1 MARVDFDRMAR
12 SYDQARAVPLDGL
25 DAWRRAL
32 SRYLPPRSGLPVL
45 DLGSGTGQFAE
56 ALVRWFGVQV
66 IGIEP
71 SAGMRA
77 EAERRRA
84 LPEIRYLAGEAERI
98 PLAELSC
105 GAAWLSTVIHHLSDL
120 RACARELRR
129 VLAPGAPVL
138 IRNAFPGRLEQL
150 TVLRFFPEA
159 KRVAETF
166 PTLCETIEAFE
177 ASGFSFELLESLP
190 QVTASSLSELRQRVL
205 ARADTT
211 LAALTDH
218 EFRRGLEAIDKAVAA
233 EVASGPVVDHLDLLV
248 VASITTVAGAR
259 SRKRPR

>member
-12 SYDQARAVPLDGL
+12 SYDQARAVPLEGL
-25 DAWRRAL
+25 GAWRRAL
-32 SRYLPPRSGLPVL
+32 SRHLPPGSGLPVL

-56 ALVRWFGVQV
+56 ALVRWFGMQV
-66 IGIEP
+66 IGVEP

-98 PLAELSC
+98 PLAESSC

-120 RACARELRR
+120 RACAFELRR

-138 IRNAFPGRLEQL
+138 IRNAFPGRLERL

-166 PTLCETIEAFE
+166 PTLSETIEVFE
-177 ASGFSFELLESLP
+177 LSGFSFERLESLP

-211 LAALTDH
+211 LVSLTDR
-218 EFRRGLEAIDKAVAA
+218 EFQRGLEAIDRAIAA
-233 EVASGPVVDHLDLLV
+233 EPAPDPVIDHLDLLV
-248 VASITTVAGAR
+248 VR
-259 SRKRPR
+259 